1 MTILHIDSPIARAI
15 NKFVQMIY
23 IGLLWFLCSLPV
35 LTAGAATTALYEV
48 LLKMQKDEEGAVGT
62 AFFRGFRSNLKCSL
76 PVWIPILLAEAV
88 FGVNLFYYAI
98 LGGREFLVQSVV
110 FGILLVLSLTVYG
123 YAFPVMAKFENT
135 TQGTFRMV
143 FLLAVRNPGWTIV
156 ITVIQV
162 LTVLICWGFL
172 YFPAMFIMGISGYAQ
187 AAVFNRI
194 FDRLI
199 EQGKITCIFLMTRI
213 AVSVSRS

>member
-15 NKFVQMIY
+15 TKFVQMIY

-35 LTAGAATTALYEV
+35 LTAVAATTALYEV

-172 YFPAMFIMGISGYAQ
+172 YFPTMFIMGISGYAQ
-187 AAVFNRI
+187 AAVFNHI

-199 EQGKITCIFLMTRI
+199 EQGKITETNPGNE
-213 AVSVSRS
+213 

>member
-199 EQGKITCIFLMTRI
+199 EQGKITETNPGNE
-213 AVSVSRS
+213 

>member
-23 IGLLWFLCSLPV
+23 VGLLWFLCSLPV
-35 LTAGAATTALYEV
+35 LTVGAATTALYEV
-48 LLKMQKDEEGAVGT
+48 LLKMQKDEEGTVGT

-98 LGGREFLVQSVV
+98 LGGREFLVQSVA

-199 EQGKITCIFLMTRI
+199 EQGKITETNPGNE
-213 AVSVSRS
+213 

>member
-1 MTILHIDSPIARAI
+1 MTILHIDSPIARTI

-23 IGLLWFLCSLPV
+23 VGLLWFLCSLPI
-35 LTAGAATTALYEV
+35 LTVGAATAALYEV

-98 LGGREFLVQSVV
+98 LGGREFLVQSVA

-199 EQGKITCIFLMTRI
+199 EQGKITETNPGNE
-213 AVSVSRS
+213 

>member
-98 LGGREFLVQSVV
+98 LGGREFLVQSVA

-172 YFPAMFIMGISGYAQ
+172 YFPTMFIMGISGYAQ

-199 EQGKITCIFLMTRI
+199 EQGKITETNPGNE
-213 AVSVSRS
+213 

>member
-48 LLKMQKDEEGAVGT
+48 LLKMQKDEEGTVGT

-172 YFPAMFIMGISGYAQ
+172 YFPTMFIMGISGYAQ

-199 EQGKITCIFLMTRI
+199 EQGKITETNPGNE
-213 AVSVSRS
+213 

>member
-48 LLKMQKDEEGAVGT
+48 LLKMQKDEEGTVGT

-98 LGGREFLVQSVV
+98 LGGREFLVQSVA

-172 YFPAMFIMGISGYAQ
+172 YFPTMFIMGISGYAQ

-199 EQGKITCIFLMTRI
+199 EQGKITETNPGNE
-213 AVSVSRS
+213 

>member
-23 IGLLWFLCSLPV
+23 VGLLWFLCSLPV

-98 LGGREFLVQSVV
+98 LGGKEFLVQSVA

-135 TQGTFRMV
+135 TRGTFRMV

-199 EQGKITCIFLMTRI
+199 EQGKITETNPGNE
-213 AVSVSRS
+213 

>member
-48 LLKMQKDEEGAVGT
+48 LLKMQKDEEGTVGT

-199 EQGKITCIFLMTRI
+199 EQGKITETNPGNE
-213 AVSVSRS
+213 

>member
-135 TQGTFRMV
+135 TQGTFLMV

-172 YFPAMFIMGISGYAQ
+172 YFPTMFIMGISGYAQ

-199 EQGKITCIFLMTRI
+199 EQGKITETNPGNE
-213 AVSVSRS
+213 

>member
-1 MTILHIDSPIARAI
+1 MTILHIDSPIARSI

-199 EQGKITCIFLMTRI
+199 EQGKITETNPGNE
-213 AVSVSRS
+213 